1 MAFKFG
7 NMVDEMIRE
16 TLPRTADAL
25 KQEKLKTNNNKQV
38 FNFFL
43 KEFKIYRKI
52 AKIEQRVNIYPSNQ
66 FPLASSTFNNLH
78 NGNTRNKTRKLI
90 LAHCC

>member
-1 MAFKFG
+1 
-7 NMVDEMIRE
+7 MVDELIRE

-25 KQEKLKTNNNKQV
+25 KQEKPKTNNNKQG
-38 FNFFL
+38 FNFFFL

-52 AKIEQRVNIYPSNQ
+52 AKIEQRVNIYASKQ

-78 NGNTRNKTRKLI
+78 NGYTRNKTRELI
-90 LAHCC
+90 LARCC

>member
-1 MAFKFG
+1 
-7 NMVDEMIRE
+7 MVDEMIRE

-25 KQEKLKTNNNKQV
+25 KQEKPKTNNNKQV

-52 AKIEQRVNIYPSNQ
+52 AKIEQRVNIYASNQ

-78 NGNTRNKTRKLI
+78 NGNTRNKTRELI
-90 LAHCC
+90 LARCC